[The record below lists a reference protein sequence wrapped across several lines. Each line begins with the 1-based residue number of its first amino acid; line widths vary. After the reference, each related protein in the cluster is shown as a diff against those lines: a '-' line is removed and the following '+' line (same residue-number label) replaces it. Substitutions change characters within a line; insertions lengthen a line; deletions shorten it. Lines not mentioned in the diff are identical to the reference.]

1 MKITLN
7 DQELKRIISMY
18 YTDVK
23 NKDVRVSID
32 PESISV
38 IESLALTK
46 REYKSKEK
54 LSTHELYEILNY
66 FLGSDYNIKSINISK
81 VCLCDSPMIQIYGF
95 GNLEVE
101 FYRVAQKVRT
111 R

>member
-1 MKITLN
+1 MKIKLN
-7 DQELKRIISMY
+7 DQELKRVISMY

-23 NKDVRVSID
+23 HKDVRVSID

-38 IESLALTK
+38 IDSLSLTK
-46 REYKSKEK
+46 REYKSEEK
-54 LSTHELYEILNY
+54 LSTHELYEIFNY
-66 FLGSDYNIKSINISK
+66 FLGSDYTIKSINTSK
-81 VCLCDSPMIQIYGF
+81 VCICDSPMIQIYGF

-101 FYRVAQKVRT
+101 FERVVQKVRT